1 MNEEEWDKRMDVLEA
16 AIENLTK
23 EVKELKKGRKKK
35 KKPKP
40 PSISG

>member
-1 MNEEEWDKRMDVLEA
+1 MDDKEWNKRMDVLEV

-35 KKPKP
+35 KKAK
-40 PSISG
+40 G